1 MNYQVMTNRFLLI
14 ALLLFL
20 PCVASAYDEIG
31 LDENNE
37 FGGKT
42 IFFQAPER
50 GIFRG
55 QDFYDSGGNIMRQD
69 WKFSEESSLARG
81 VARKVSEFLFDI
93 KTKETIYYTPK
104 YQILRM
110 VSHQVDHFEQATG
123 TIIRREKY
131 FAQKKM
137 GYSVTFMEFGKRIK
151 LEWHYPDNLEGYAKV
166 ITYYDEKGIKPVKIE
181 NFFTPRTTM
190 LTGQIRSVYIEKGGK
205 KVRREWYYSPVWG
218 KKNKGAR
225 MKVIDYLHHPSQ
237 EIPPQVNYL
246 DADKERIELDKET
259 AL

>member
-1 MNYQVMTNRFLLI
+1 MTYRFLLVT
-14 ALLLFL
+14 LLFWF
-20 PCVASAYDEIG
+20 PWTAFGYDEIG

-151 LEWHYPDNLEGYAKV
+151 LEWHYPNNLEGYAKV
-166 ITYYDEKGIKPVKIE
+166 ITYYDNKGKKPVKIV
-181 NFFTPRTTM
+181 NFYTPRSTK
-190 LTGQIRSVYIEKGGK
+190 LTGKVKNIYIEKNGK
-205 KVRREWYYSPVWG
+205 KVRREFYFSDAWG
-218 KKNKGAR
+218 KKNNGAR

-237 EIPPQVNYL
+237 NIPPQVNYS
-246 DADKERIELDKET
+246 DADMERIELEKET
-259 AL
+259 EL